1 MNDKANAMV
10 LASFAADAL
19 ALGAHWIYNTDEI
32 KESFGVVDTLAAPS
46 PGSYHKQKNKGDF
59 THYGDQAL
67 ALLEAVAKHSTFDVA
82 TFSAQWQ
89 QLFANYNGYVDHA
102 TKSTLENLAAG
113 NAPENSG
120 STSTDLGGA
129 ARIAP
134 LIYLYQDDK
143 PRLIEAV
150 ILQTKMTHNHPAT
163 VSGAVFLARATYG
176 VLHGQ
181 TITQAI
187 EDAVEEGIDD
197 MDLDIRIRTSLDTKG
212 KDTLEV
218 IKQFGQPC
226 AIASALPGAVHLA
239 LSYETRL
246 KEGCIAN
253 VMAGGDSAAR
263 GLAAGML
270 LGASNGTAAIPV
282 QWLEEMNAYSHIQ
295 ALLNQLKL

>member
-1 MNDKANAMV
+1 MKDKANAMV

-32 KESFGVVDTLAAPS
+32 KETFGVVDTLLAPL
-46 PGSYHKQKNKGDF
+46 PQSYHKQKSKGDF

-67 ALLEAVAKHSTFDVA
+67 VLLEAIAQKSTFDLS
-82 TFSAQWQ
+82 TFSTHWQ
-89 QLFANYNGYVDHA
+89 RLFADYNGYVDRA
-102 TKSTLENLAAG
+102 TTTTLENLAAG
-113 NAPENSG
+113 KDPENSG

-134 LIYLYQDDK
+134 LIYLYRNDK
-143 PRLIEAV
+143 PRLMEAV
-150 ILQTKMTHNHPAT
+150 IQQTKMTHNHPAT

-181 TITQAI
+181 TIPQAV

-197 MDLDIRIRTSLDTKG
+197 MDLDIRIRTSLETKG

-239 LSYETRL
+239 LSYETQL

-270 LGASNGTAAIPV
+270 LGASGGTAAIPV
-282 QWLEEMNAYSHIQ
+282 QWLEEMTAYSHIQ
-295 ALLNQLKL
+295 SLLNQLKL